1 MQRVAVRAT
10 ATVHRVPG
18 TPIDPATTLTTRT
31 RRILS
36 PNWWIRDRDGRV
48 VLAQTPNAAIVVWL
62 ISLVVGWTDLLDDG
76 RETVLVHVGQG
87 ALIVWGLDELA
98 RGASPARRALGAVVL
113 VVMVVRVFG

>member
-1 MQRVAVRAT
+1 M

-18 TPIDPATTLTTRT
+18 TPLDPATSPLPWT

-36 PNWWIRDRDGRV
+36 PDWWIRDRDGRV
-48 VLAQTPNAAIVVWL
+48 VLAQAPNAAIVVWL
-62 ISLVVGWTDLLDDG
+62 VSVGVGWTGLLDDG

-98 RGASPARRALGAVVL
+98 RGASPARRVLGAVVL
-113 VVMVVRVFG
+113 VVMLVRVFG